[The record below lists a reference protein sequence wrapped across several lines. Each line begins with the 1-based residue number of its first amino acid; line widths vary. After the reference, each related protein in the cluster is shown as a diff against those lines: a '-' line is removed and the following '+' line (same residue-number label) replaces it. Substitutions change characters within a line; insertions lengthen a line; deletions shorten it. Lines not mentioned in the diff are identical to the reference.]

1 MNRKPTS
8 KLLPFAHSALV
19 LAALAA
25 APASAFAADLTVNL
39 QGLRAQTGVIKVAL
53 VDSVEAW
60 DGKAAPVQATG
71 APPKGE
77 VAQFTFKDLKPG
89 RYAVMITHDENNNG
103 KLDTNLIGMPV
114 EGYGFS
120 NNPRVMRKPTWDET
134 RFEVGADNIAINV
147 ELR

>member
-8 KLLPFAHSALV
+8 KLLPIAHCALV
-19 LAALAA
+19 LAALSA
-25 APASAFAADLTVNL
+25 APAFAADLTVNL
-39 QGLRAQTGVIKVAL
+39 QGLRVQTGLIKVAL
-53 VDSVEAW
+53 VDSLEAW

-71 APPKGE
+71 APPQGE

-89 RYAVMITHDENNNG
+89 RYAVMITHDENGNG
-103 KLDTNLIGMPV
+103 TLDSNLIGMPV

-134 RFEVGADNIAINV
+134 RFEVGVDNLAINV

>member
-1 MNRKPTS
+1 MNST
-8 KLLPFAHSALV
+8 FAARIASLAVCVAGLSASPV
-19 LAALAA
+19 
-25 APASAFAADLTVNL
+25 FAADLTVNL
-39 QGLRAQTGVIKVAL
+39 EGLRAQSGLVKVAL
-53 VDSVEAW
+53 VNSAEAW

-71 APPKGE
+71 APAKGE
-77 VAQFTFKDLKPG
+77 TAQFTFKDLKPG
-89 RYAVMITHDENNNG
+89 RYAVMITHDENGNG

-134 RFEVGADNIAINV
+134 RFEVGADNLAINV

>member
-1 MNRKPTS
+1 MNST
-8 KLLPFAHSALV
+8 FAARIASLAVCVAGLSASPV
-19 LAALAA
+19 
-25 APASAFAADLTVNL
+25 FAADLTVNL
-39 QGLRAQTGVIKVAL
+39 EGLRAQSGLVKVAL
-53 VDSVEAW
+53 VNSAEAW

-71 APPKGE
+71 APAKGE
-77 VAQFTFKDLKPG
+77 TAQFTFKDLKPG
-89 RYAVMITHDENNNG
+89 RYAVMITHDENGNG

-134 RFEVGADNIAINV
+134 RFDVGAGNLAINV

>member
-1 MNRKPTS
+1 MKTTLAI
-8 KLLPFAHSALV
+8 KIAASAAIC
-19 LAALAA
+19 LATLSA
-25 APASAFAADLTVNL
+25 APAFAADLTVNL
-39 QGLRAQTGVIKVAL
+39 QGLRAQTGLVKVAL
-53 VDSVEAW
+53 VDSQQAW

-71 APPKGE
+71 APPQGE

-89 RYAVMITHDENNNG
+89 RYAVMITHDENGNG

-134 RFEVGADNIAINV
+134 RFEVGADNLAINV

>member
-8 KLLPFAHSALV
+8 KLLPIAHCALV
-19 LAALAA
+19 LAALSA
-25 APASAFAADLTVNL
+25 APAFAADLTVNL
-39 QGLRAQTGVIKVAL
+39 QGLRVQTGLIKVAL
-53 VDSVEAW
+53 VDSLEAW

-71 APPKGE
+71 APPQGE

-89 RYAVMITHDENNNG
+89 RYAVMITHDENGNG
-103 KLDTNLIGMPV
+103 TLDSNLIGMPV

-134 RFEVGADNIAINV
+134 RFEVGADNLAINV